1 MISVHVW
8 PLLRVASRRCMPSQP
23 NVAVAGVRHQSLNH
37 SLIPQLHMSAVGVC
51 CFTQDMSFHISKVV
65 MHSYMH

>member
-1 MISVHVW
+1 
-8 PLLRVASRRCMPSQP
+8 MPSQP